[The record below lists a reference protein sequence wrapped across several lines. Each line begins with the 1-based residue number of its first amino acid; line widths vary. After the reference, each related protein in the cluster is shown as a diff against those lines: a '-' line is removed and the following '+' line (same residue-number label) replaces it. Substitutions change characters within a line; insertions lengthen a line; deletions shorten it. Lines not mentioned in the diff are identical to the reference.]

1 MKQNGRNAQKSM
13 LIGKPLIIPNI
24 SIYELFH
31 RRSKINASK
40 IICRC
45 HEDKLTFLQLHEES
59 EIYAKAFMELGV
71 KRGDIVPLCVEPS
84 CTAVSLFFALN
95 RIGAVSTFLNA
106 TAGTEEVK
114 KYILRFNSNIFVYS
128 DKLKL
133 DIRSLHEECGL
144 KKSIIIIGSNTYTK
158 YSSPSKQTSDFFQNS
173 NFDDAL
179 VNLDQI
185 HRLGQE
191 SSLTIPHK
199 CGSDIPAFIA
209 YTSGTTG
216 EPKSILLSNG
226 NIVAEMLSLK
236 RTTLMQY
243 GPRGNSLQ
251 VVPFNYPYGFIVS
264 VLFPIFVGKTAALT
278 PALTVETTAEYLKM
292 YKPKYISAIPPFY
305 KSFLKNKQIIKMDL
319 SFLRYPV
326 CGGDV
331 ITKSE
336 IEDINFFLKQ
346 HGSKGRLL
354 NGSGNGEG
362 CGSLTNPIA
371 LFEKYNIDSIGKP
384 IYGLSVK
391 FVDENGSV
399 VDRNLKGRFC
409 FSGEN
414 VMLCYYNDE
423 AETLA
428 VKYIDDDGIEWFH
441 TDTYGHMDEKNW
453 IYFDGR
459 ERRFF
464 ITYDS
469 SGSPYKVY
477 CDHVQSVIKR
487 HNSVSD
493 CVVVKQPN
501 GKRYFVPIAFVV
513 ASSEQWGT
521 VKSEILEL
529 CKKELQGCAVPC
541 EFILIDEIPVSNAG
555 KVDYRALERIAEEEE
570 NEPAK

>member
-1 MKQNGRNAQKSM
+1 MEEELKRKMEQAIWSAKS
-13 LIGKPLIIPNI
+13 LFERRKAAGSAANI
-24 SIYELFH
+24 SFSH
-31 RRSKINASK
+31 R
-40 IICRC
+40 
-45 HEDKLTFLQLHEES
+45 D
-59 EIYAKAFMELGV
+59 
-71 KRGDIVPLCVEPS
+71 
-84 CTAVSLFFALN
+84 
-95 RIGAVSTFLNA
+95 RI
-106 TAGTEEVK
+106 
-114 KYILRFNSNIFVYS
+114 
-128 DKLKL
+128 
-133 DIRSLHEECGL
+133 
-144 KKSIIIIGSNTYTK
+144 
-158 YSSPSKQTSDFFQNS
+158 
-173 NFDDAL
+173 
-179 VNLDQI
+179 
-185 HRLGQE
+185 
-191 SSLTIPHK
+191 
-199 CGSDIPAFIA
+199 
-209 YTSGTTG
+209 
-216 EPKSILLSNG
+216 
-226 NIVAEMLSLK
+226 
-236 RTTLMQY
+236 
-243 GPRGNSLQ
+243 
-251 VVPFNYPYGFIVS
+251 
-264 VLFPIFVGKTAALT
+264 
-278 PALTVETTAEYLKM
+278 
-292 YKPKYISAIPPFY
+292 YISASGVCFG
-305 KSFLKNKQIIKMDL
+305 DL
-319 SFLRYPV
+319 SMGSFAVMDREGGHLGGPKPSKEFPLHRLLYIRKGVGAVLHTHSFYAVLWSCLRHENMH
-326 CGGDV
+326 DV
-331 ITKSE
+331 IPAHTPYLRMKVG
-336 IEDINFFLKQ
+336 KVGMVPYAPP
-346 HGSKGRLL
+346 GSDELF
-354 NGSGNGEG
+354 
-362 CGSLTNPIA
+362 A

-521 VKSEILEL
+521 VKNEILEL

>member
-1 MKQNGRNAQKSM
+1 MRKKIKTAQKSI
-13 LIGKPLIIPNI
+13 LIGKPLKIPNI
-24 SIYELFH
+24 SIYELFQ
-31 RRSKINASK
+31 RRSKINANK
-40 IICRC
+40 IVCRC
-45 HEDKLTFLQLHEES
+45 HEDKLTFLQLQAES

-71 KRGDIVPLCVEPS
+71 KRGDTVPLCVEPS
-84 CTAVSLFFALN
+84 CTAVTLFFALN

-106 TAGTEEVK
+106 TAGTEEIK

-133 DIRSLHEECGL
+133 DIRALNKECWL
-144 KKSIIIIGSNTYTK
+144 KKSIKIIRSNVYTK
-158 YSSPSKQTSDFFQNS
+158 NSSTSKQTSDSFQNS
-173 NFDDAL
+173 SFDDEL
-179 VNLDQI
+179 VSLDQI

-191 SSLTIPHK
+191 SSLTLPHN
-199 CGSDIPAFIA
+199 CGSDSPAFIA

-226 NIVAEMLSLK
+226 NIIAEMLSLK
-236 RTTLMQY
+236 KTTHMQY
-243 GPRGNSLQ
+243 GPQGNSLQ
-251 VVPFNYPYGFIVS
+251 VVPFNYPYGFIIS

-305 KSFLKNKQIIKMDL
+305 KSFLKDNQISKMDL
-319 SFLRYPV
+319 SFLKYPV

-336 IEDINFFLKQ
+336 IEHINIFLKE

-371 LFEKYNIDSIGKP
+371 LFEKYNIDSIGKS

-391 FVDENGSV
+391 FVDDNGYV
-399 VDRNLKGRFC
+399 VGRNQKGRFC
-409 FSGEN
+409 FSGKN
-414 VMLCYYNDE
+414 VMLCYYNDK
-423 AETLA
+423 AATRA
-428 VKYIDDDGIEWFH
+428 VKYTDDDGIEWFH

-477 CDHVQSVIKR
+477 CDHVQSVVKM

-493 CVVVKQPN
+493 CVVVKRSDE
-501 GKRYFVPIAFVV
+501 KRYFVPVAFV
-513 ASSEQWGT
+513 AAPSEQWT
-521 VKSEILEL
+521 AIKNEIFEL
-529 CKKELQGCAVPC
+529 CKKELQSCAVPC
-541 EFILIDEIPVSNAG
+541 EFILVDKLPISNAG
-555 KVDYRALERIAEEEE
+555 KIDYRALEKLAEEKE
-570 NEPAK
+570 NELTK